1 MSKKLSGIQKTG
13 GNRSA
18 HFFPVSGDL
27 EIGYR
32 QRSCSSC
39 SFLWLFSSRCSD
51 DDFYINLK
59 FPNGDT
65 ERFQRTPECGSS
77 NWVVIHISTK
87 GFRIGSKMY
96 SFKSDRS
103 KQSLLGAT
111 LTATSTYEMEWALIT
126 QDKLGPTQRVK
137 TTTATTP
144 VTSVVLGSAGA
155 GGLILVLT
163 TIAVICYRKKRQ
175 SLEIAPDDDKEYQD
189 YDDAINL
196 DEETYADA
204 MNTVECEYDNTE
216 NIYEDYDP
224 ECVYENPENFV
235 ANVSQEGQQAKF
247 QRSGY

>member
-1 MSKKLSGIQKTG
+1 MRENKRLLPVTITLALCVISSSELSGIQKTG

-126 QDKLGPTQRVK
+126 QDKLGPK
-137 TTTATTP
+137 
-144 VTSVVLGSAGA
+144 
-155 GGLILVLT
+155 
-163 TIAVICYRKKRQ
+163 
-175 SLEIAPDDDKEYQD
+175 IAPDDDKEYQD